1 MKEIYDSIKSR
12 MEARGMSALS
22 LAAASGVGK
31 STVYRI
37 INNDDVSINMESLEK
52 IMTALDMKLVILPL
66 GKRKKGRANEE
77 FR

>member
-1 MKEIYDSIKSR
+1 MKEIYDFIKSR

-37 INNDDVSINMESLEK
+37 INNDDVSINMESLGK
-52 IMTALDMKLVILPL
+52 IMTALDMKLVLLPIDKKQK
-66 GKRKKGRANEE
+66 KRS
-77 FR
+77 

>member
-52 IMTALDMKLVILPL
+52 IMTALDMKLVLLPIDKKQK
-66 GKRKKGRANEE
+66 KRS
-77 FR
+77 

>member
-1 MKEIYDSIKSR
+1 
-12 MEARGMSALS
+12 MSALS

-52 IMTALDMKLVILPL
+52 IMTALDMKLVLLPL
-66 GKRKKGRANEE
+66 GKRKKRSC
-77 FR
+77 R